1 MQRRAKNKPLI
12 RSLTP
17 LEMNTSD
24 TSDMKEN
31 NNGILGGWKGGK
43 EFVMAQLKVAA
54 ILLIAYLG
62 DRWEPSYP
70 RNDNHNMTLFWL
82 GHVVLGVAAIAT
94 WTHTPPRDPTSTRV
108 TLLSRPQ
115 TEEWKGWMQ
124 FAFIMYHYYRAWS
137 AYNWIRVFVSS
148 YVW

>member
-1 MQRRAKNKPLI
+1 MINLKKLYNFLTLQERRK
-12 RSLTP
+12 
-17 LEMNTSD
+17 
-24 TSDMKEN
+24 
-31 NNGILGGWKGGK
+31 
-43 EFVMAQLKVAA
+43 
-54 ILLIAYLG
+54 AYLLMAMIMIMAFF
-62 DRWEPSYP
+62 D
-70 RNDNHNMTLFWL
+70 
-82 GHVVLGVAAIAT
+82 VLGVASIAT